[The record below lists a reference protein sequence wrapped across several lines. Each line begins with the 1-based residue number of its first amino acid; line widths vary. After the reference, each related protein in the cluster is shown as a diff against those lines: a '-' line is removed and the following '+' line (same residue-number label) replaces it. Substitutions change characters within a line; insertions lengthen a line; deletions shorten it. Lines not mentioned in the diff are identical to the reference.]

1 MICRCVSTSNL
12 MCFRDITL
20 FYTCSILMLFH
31 ILSIYTTS
39 SILIHHDFY
48 SIHLLFNT
56 LYNIY
61 SSKIIVKILY

>member
-1 MICRCVSTSNL
+1 
-12 MCFRDITL
+12 MCFLRWYVEWITW
-20 FYTCSILMLFH
+20 YANNTQT
-31 ILSIYTTS
+31 TTS

-61 SSKIIVKILY
+61 SSKIIVKMLF